1 MGIETSPPDVEES
14 TGPSLRSSSEEGHQ
28 ELPGTTLDHSTATC
42 RRLDE
47 GKKGFI
53 TPDKVFLK
61 DQTVIATLPGHH
73 QEWERQYIHAHTFTI
88 AELSVTLGVDL
99 Q

>member
-14 TGPSLRSSSEEGHQ
+14 TEPSLRSSSEEGHQ
-28 ELPGTTLDHSTATC
+28 ELPGATLDLSTVTC

-53 TPDKVFLK
+53 TPDKVSLK
-61 DQTVIATLPGHH
+61 DETVIATLSGHH
-73 QEWERQYIHAHTFTI
+73 QEWEGQYRYAHTFAI
-88 AELSVTLGVDL
+88 AELSRTLGVDL